1 MTEKDRLCLEKVT
14 TPEKMGLEMEI
25 RRKVF
30 IEEQNV
36 DPAVEYDDHESDSVQ
51 YILTRNGSPIGCAR
65 YRWVGNSIKLER
77 FALLK
82 EERGKGLGRF
92 IMDRMLEE
100 VLPLEPETVYLH
112 SQTAVA
118 GFYNKCGFNPCS
130 AVFREADIDHV
141 RMVYG
146 RRRCQDD

>member
-1 MTEKDRLCLEKVT
+1 MTGHEHLRLEKVT
-14 TPEKMGLEMEI
+14 TPERSWAEMEI

-36 DPAVEYDDHESDSVQ
+36 TPELEYDDHESDSVH
-51 YILTRNGSPIGCAR
+51 YILTRNSTPIGCAR
-65 YRWVGNSIKLER
+65 YRRVGNSVKLER
-77 FALLK
+77 VALLK
-82 EERGKGLGRF
+82 EERGKGYGRS

-118 GFYNKCGFNPCS
+118 GFYEKCGFTTCNG
-130 AVFREADIDHV
+130 VFKEADIDHV
-141 RMVYG
+141 KMVL
-146 RRRCQDD
+146 RDREMQR